1 MRKTKIVATLGP
13 SSESYEV
20 IEKLVQAGMDVARI
34 NMAFG
39 SKRYHS
45 KLIEAVREASEEVGR
60 NVAILGDLSG
70 AKMRI
75 GELKQPL
82 TLHRGDKV
90 SLVKSE
96 SEESKI
102 PVPHKEFFEN
112 AKPGEVIYLA
122 DGSVKL
128 KVVEVKRNEVIAEVL
143 EGGVLTS
150 YKGINFSGMQKFGL
164 TEKDIRDLE
173 FLLEKEV
180 ELIAL
185 SFVSSKEDVF
195 KLREYAEDSTIIAKI
210 ERKEAV
216 KNLEEIVKASDGIM
230 IARGDLGVELSIEE
244 VPVIQKRAIK
254 LANEE
259 GKIAVTATQML
270 KSMVVQREPTRAE
283 ATDVANAVLDGSDA
297 LMLSEETAAGKYP
310 VEAVKVMDR
319 IIRKAESI
327 YPYLRE
333 RSVRSVSEAIA
344 NSAARISEELKAEA
358 VIVFTRTGSSAV
370 QISRFRPRSK
380 ILVVAHDSRTLRKL
394 SIVWGCYPLSS
405 IPPSSNVDELI
416 SEVISVAVERGLI
429 KKESIVVITSGMP
442 FGEPGTTN
450 TIKVLRVDDVV

>member
-1 MRKTKIVATLGP
+1 
-13 SSESYEV
+13 
-20 IEKLVQAGMDVARI
+20 
-34 NMAFG
+34 
-39 SKRYHS
+39 
-45 KLIEAVREASEEVGR
+45 
-60 NVAILGDLSG
+60 
-70 AKMRI
+70 
-75 GELKQPL
+75 
-82 TLHRGDKV
+82 
-90 SLVKSE
+90 
-96 SEESKI
+96 
-102 PVPHKEFFEN
+102 
-112 AKPGEVIYLA
+112 
-122 DGSVKL
+122 
-128 KVVEVKRNEVIAEVL
+128 
-143 EGGVLTS
+143 
-150 YKGINFSGMQKFGL
+150 
-164 TEKDIRDLE
+164 
-173 FLLEKEV
+173 
-180 ELIAL
+180 
-185 SFVSSKEDVF
+185 
-195 KLREYAEDSTIIAKI
+195 
-210 ERKEAV
+210 
-216 KNLEEIVKASDGIM
+216 
-230 IARGDLGVELSIEE
+230 
-244 VPVIQKRAIK
+244 VIQKRAIK

-310 VEAVKVMDR
+310 VEAVKVMNR
-319 IIRKAESI
+319 IIRRAESI

-380 ILVVAHDSRTLRKL
+380 ILVVTHDSRTLRKL

-429 KKESIVVITSGMP
+429 EKESIVVITSGMP